1 MMSTFKVGQQAKI
14 SEHAWP
20 GSHEDADVA
29 NRGQVVTLVN
39 VYTFDDGT
47 PSLWMG
53 RIEETSEIVNAIAEF
68 ELLPVDDSPR
78 V

>member
-1 MMSTFKVGQQAKI
+1 MDKFRIGQTARI

-29 NRGQVVTLVN
+29 NRGQVVTLVD

-47 PSLWMG
+47 PSLWTG
-53 RIEETSEIVNAIAEF
+53 RIEETGEIVSAIAEF
-68 ELLPVDDSPR
+68 ELLPVDGEVQP
-78 V
+78 

>member
-1 MMSTFKVGQQAKI
+1 VKFKIGQTARI

-39 VYTFDDGT
+39 VYTFTDGT

-53 RIEETSEIVNAIAEF
+53 RIEKTGETVTAIAEF
-68 ELLPVDDSPR
+68 ELLPVDVQEAQP
-78 V
+78 

>member
-1 MMSTFKVGQQAKI
+1 MDKFRIGQTARI

-29 NRGQVVTLVN
+29 NRGQVVTLVD

-47 PSLWMG
+47 PSLRTG
-53 RIEETSEIVNAIAEF
+53 RIEETGEIVSAIAEF
-68 ELLPVDDSPR
+68 ELLPVDGEVQP
-78 V
+78 